1 MTDMVDLSALPW
13 TLSGWIPN
21 LWQLGRS
28 MELGELQE
36 AEVAPVPAPVPG
48 SVQLALLRAGIIPD
62 WNYGL
67 NARQCEWVEN
77 RHWMYTVQLPAADAV
92 PAGSEILCEGL
103 DYSGK
108 VLWDGRMIGEFC
120 GSHRPHVFPLPPCAD
135 VRKHTLAIV
144 FDLPPRWLGQ
154 FGHTSRSSVGKPRFY
169 YTWDWMPRIVQTGI
183 TGRVI
188 LRRRPAAALRIFEH
202 WTDADPIASTGVVK
216 LRGEVTGGT
225 AEDLVVITLADG
237 SRPLLRQSFSVQ
249 EFKDGFTLKGFSVE
263 LWWPNGHG
271 EQPLYQLEIA
281 LERNREILDRR
292 DFLTGFRSL
301 RWLPCRNAP
310 AEADPWVCECNGRP
324 LFIQGVN
331 WTPIRPNYADV
342 TDDDYRVRMEKYR
355 EIGINMLR
363 VWGGAS
369 LERETL
375 YRLCD
380 EYGIMIWQEFPLCS
394 SGVENL
400 PPSDPATMAAIVADA
415 EYYLDRLS
423 SHVALSMWCGGN
435 ELQRGPGGEDTGCG
449 LPCDTGEPLL
459 ARLAQLVERR
469 DPSRRFVPGSASGPR
484 EFADE
489 NDYGKGLHWDVHGPW
504 KAAGLLDDDWRRYW
518 DNDDALFRS
527 EVGSPGASPAAMIR
541 EFAGELSPFP
551 CSTANPWWRYPLS
564 WWNEHDTFVRE
575 SGHEPETLEEYVDWS
590 RRRQAEMLY
599 YIASACKRRF
609 PACAGIII
617 WMGHDSFPCAANT
630 SILDFNGEYKPAA
643 LALRRVFREP
653 LN

>member
-1 MTDMVDLSALPW
+1 MTAMVDLTALPW
-13 TLSGWIPN
+13 TLSGWVPH

-36 AEVAPVPAPVPG
+36 AEIAPVPAPVPG
-48 SVQLALLRAGIIPD
+48 SVQLALLNAGIIPD

-77 RHWMYTVQLPAADAV
+77 RHWMYTVQLPDDDVIA
-92 PAGSEILCEGL
+92 AGSEIFCEGL
-103 DYSGK
+103 DYSGR
-108 VLWDGRMIGEFC
+108 VLWDGKMLGEFC
-120 GSHRPHVFPLPPCAD
+120 GSHRPHVFPLPSCED
-135 VRKHTLAIV
+135 VRKHTLSIV

-154 FGHTSRSSVGKPRFY
+154 FGRTSCYSVGKPRFY

-183 TGRVI
+183 TGRVT
-188 LRRRPAAALRIFEH
+188 LRQRPVAGLRIFEH
-202 WTDADPIASTGVVK
+202 WTEADPAASTGIVK

-225 AEDLVVITLADG
+225 AEDRIVIALADG
-237 SRPLLRQSFSVQ
+237 PRPLLRQSFTVR
-249 EFKDGFTLKGFSVE
+249 EFNAGLTLKGFPVE
-263 LWWPNGHG
+263 LWWPNGYG
-271 EQPLYQLEIA
+271 GQPLYQLEIT
-281 LERNREILDRR
+281 LERDREVLDRR
-292 DFLTGFRSL
+292 DFRTGFRRL
-301 RWLPCRNAP
+301 RRLPCRNAP
-310 AEADPWVCECNGRP
+310 AEADPWVCECNGKP
-324 LFIQGVN
+324 LFVQGVN

-342 TDDDYRVRMEKYR
+342 TDDAYRVRMEKYR
-355 EIGINMLR
+355 DLGINMFR
-363 VWGGAS
+363 IWGGAS
-369 LERETL
+369 LEREIL

-380 EYGIMIWQEFPLCS
+380 EYGIMVWQEFPLCS

-423 SHVALSMWCGGN
+423 PHVALSMWCGGN
-435 ELQRGPGGEDTGCG
+435 ELQRGLDGEDAGCG
-449 LPCDTGEPLL
+449 LPCDTGETLL
-459 ARLAQLVERR
+459 AQLAQLVERR
-469 DPSRRFVPGSASGPR
+469 DPSRRFVPSSASGPR

-504 KAAGLLDDDWRRYW
+504 KAAGPLDNDWRRYW

-541 EFAGELSPFP
+541 EFAGELNPFP
-551 CSTANPWWRYPLS
+551 CSPANPWWRYPLS

-575 SGHEPETLEEYVDWS
+575 SCHEPETLEEYVDWS
-590 RRRQAEMLY
+590 QRRQAEMLY
-599 YIASACKRRF
+599 YIAAACKRRF

-630 SILDFNGEYKPAA
+630 SILDFHGEYKPAA